1 MKDRFHGIG
10 RVYGRVALNA
20 LAESSVMVVGI
31 GGVGSWAA
39 EALARSGIG
48 HLILVD
54 LDDVCVSN
62 INRQVMALNSTVGE
76 FKVEAMEKR
85 VKDINPDIK
94 VTTIPSFLS
103 HKNIDELLALKPGAI
118 VDCTDDVTNKCL
130 LASRAREA
138 GQLLLTVGASGG
150 RRDPS
155 FVTTSDLSQTR
166 NDRLLYRVRKI
177 LRADYGFPKETEGS
191 FNIPCVYSSE
201 RPVYP
206 TSDGCLSY
214 DPEDPGKGMDCET
227 GYGSVSFVTGT
238 FGFHIAAETIKQLL
252 KKEQKYLL

>member
-10 RVYGRVALNA
+10 RVYGKTALEC
-20 LAESSVMVVGI
+20 LRESSVMIVGI
-31 GGVGSWAA
+31 GGVGSWTA
-39 EALARSGIG
+39 EALARSGVG
-48 HLILVD
+48 QLILVD

-62 INRQVMALNSTVGE
+62 INRQVMALDSTVGH

-85 VKDINPDIK
+85 LKDINPDILT
-94 VTTIPSFLS
+94 VLIPSFLS
-103 HKNIDELLALKPGAI
+103 HKNLNQLLAMKPSAI

-130 LASRAREA
+130 LASECRKNN
-138 GQLLLTVGASGG
+138 QLLLTVGASGG
-150 RRDPS
+150 RRDPA
-155 FVTTSDLSQTR
+155 FVTSADLSQTR

-177 LRADYGFPKETEGS
+177 LRTDYDFPKETMGP

-206 TSDGCLSY
+206 TSDGCLSH

-238 FGFHIAAETIKQLL
+238 FGFHVAAETIKQIL
-252 KKEQKYLL
+252 KKEKKYLL